1 MNSIMEIVGQ
11 ICKTVKACSKP
22 TTSFQSLLTRTRREF
37 RNQGIDIKLRS
48 VRSNTMNQEEFYVN
62 AYYDPEDDKN
72 KETAIEV
79 IIYHNF
85 PKEREWDQV
94 HVSELLI
101 QVFDAVVHEFKHQ
114 RQSRKRQYKTYWD
127 STGNIYKYLGDPDE
141 IDAYALSI
149 AIELCRV
156 LGKGRAL
163 RYMPKFTSLSRLKV
177 GGNYASPNLLEYVT
191 HFENVNSKVLRT
203 LAKKIYVRLRKVDE
217 DAIFM

>member
-1 MNSIMEIVGQ
+1 MN
-11 ICKTVKACSKP
+11 T
-22 TTSFQSLLTRTRREF
+22 
-37 RNQGIDIKLRS
+37 
-48 VRSNTMNQEEFYVN
+48 EEFYVN

-79 IIYHNF
+79 IVYHNF
-85 PKEREWDQV
+85 PKDRDWDQI

-114 RQSRKRQYKTYWD
+114 RQSRKRHYKTYWD

-163 RYMPKFTSLSRLKV
+163 RYMSKFTSLSRLKV
-177 GGNYASPNLLEYVT
+177 GGNYVSPNLLEYVT
-191 HFENVNSKVLRT
+191 HFENVNSRVLRT
-203 LAKKIYVRLRKVDE
+203 LAKKVYVRLRKVDE
-217 DAIFM
+217 DSIFM

>member
-22 TTSFQSLLTRTRREF
+22 TTSFQSLLTRTRKEF

-48 VRSNTMNQEEFYVN
+48 SRSNKMNQEEFYVN
-62 AYYDPEDDKN
+62 AYYDPEDDRN

-79 IIYHNF
+79 IIHHNF
-85 PKEREWDQV
+85 PKDREWDQL

-114 RQSRKRQYKTYWD
+114 RQSRKRAYKTYWD
-127 STGNIYKYLGDPDE
+127 STGNIYRYLGDPDE

-163 RYMPKFTSLSRLKV
+163 RYMPRFTSLSRLKV
-177 GGNYASPNLLEYVT
+177 GGNYVSPNLLEYVN
-191 HFENVNSKVLRT
+191 HFENVNSGVLRM
-203 LAKKIYVRLRKVDE
+203 LAKKVYVRLQKVDE
-217 DAIFM
+217 DSIFM

>member
-1 MNSIMEIVGQ
+1 METVGAV
-11 ICKTVKACSKP
+11 CKTVKSNSKP

-37 RNQGIDIKLRS
+37 RQQGFDLRIKS
-48 VRSNTMNQEEFYVN
+48 VRSNKMLEEEFYVN
-62 AYYDPEDDKN
+62 AYYDPEDDRN

-79 IIYHNF
+79 IIHHNF
-85 PKEREWDQV
+85 PKDREWDQI

-114 RQSRKRQYKTYWD
+114 RQSKKRAYHTYWD
-127 STGNIYKYLGDPDE
+127 STGNIYRYLGDPDE

-177 GGNYASPNLLEYVT
+177 GGNYVSPNLLEYVT

-203 LAKKIYVRLRKVDE
+203 LAKKIYVRLQKVDE